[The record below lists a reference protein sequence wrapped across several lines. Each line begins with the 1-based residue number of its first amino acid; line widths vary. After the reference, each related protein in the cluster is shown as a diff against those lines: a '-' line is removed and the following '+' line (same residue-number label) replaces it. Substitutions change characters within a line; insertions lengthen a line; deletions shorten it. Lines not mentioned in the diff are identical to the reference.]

1 MTWRKKSPKSAS
13 QGNTPRSR
21 QKERGNH
28 HGGLTVAVDEADANT
43 VADTAG
49 PGRAAL
55 GQLLVRGGHI
65 SPVQLDQ
72 ALEEGSKTGER
83 LGEVVVKRGWVTE
96 DDVAHLLAEQWGLS
110 YVDRASIWFDAN
122 ALARLSRED
131 AQRLEALP
139 TRIEDGRVV
148 VAVAEPTEHRLEALR
163 KLLGDETVVIVVPK
177 SALEAGLRS
186 ELLPSRGG
194 KGEAGDDHEDGDV
207 ESSADGE
214 ASSEENAPPQLHA
227 VAPLP
232 DQDADG
238 DSSVDSV
245 MALAAQARGIADML
259 AEQAASIRNEAARAD
274 TAAAE
279 KLSSYETQIE
289 ELEGQVVAL
298 EARVEGLEAELA
310 SRQEAMDET
319 AGPARGHASGSS
331 ASQSPSR
338 RPSSWGTTA
347 QARLKLRRSTTPSS
361 ATACTRASTQPPSNW
376 PPACLCSSSRARSG
390 ERLAW

>member
-1 MTWRKKSPKSAS
+1 M
-13 QGNTPRSR
+13 
-21 QKERGNH
+21 
-28 HGGLTVAVDEADANT
+28 AVDEADANT
-43 VADTAG
+43 VVTTADSAG

-194 KGEAGDDHEDGDV
+194 KGEAGDEHDDGDLDPASDAKSPPTRRMHPR
-207 ESSADGE
+207 SS
-214 ASSEENAPPQLHA
+214 
-227 VAPLP
+227 
-232 DQDADG
+232 
-238 DSSVDSV
+238 
-245 MALAAQARGIADML
+245 M
-259 AEQAASIRNEAARAD
+259 
-274 TAAAE
+274 
-279 KLSSYETQIE
+279 
-289 ELEGQVVAL
+289 
-298 EARVEGLEAELA
+298 
-310 SRQEAMDET
+310 
-319 AGPARGHASGSS
+319 
-331 ASQSPSR
+331 PSR
-338 RPSSWGTTA
+338 RSRSRIRMATRPSTA
-347 QARLKLRRSTTPSS
+347 
-361 ATACTRASTQPPSNW
+361 
-376 PPACLCSSSRARSG
+376 
-390 ERLAW
+390 

>member
-1 MTWRKKSPKSAS
+1 M
-13 QGNTPRSR
+13 
-21 QKERGNH
+21 
-28 HGGLTVAVDEADANT
+28 AVDAEANA

-96 DDVAHLLAEQWGLS
+96 DDVARLLAEQWGLS

-148 VAVAEPTEHRLEALR
+148 AAVAEPTEHRLEALR

-186 ELLPSRGG
+186 ELLPSRGSSG
-194 KGEAGDDHEDGDV
+194 DEAGNDDVDGDDGLEPAAEA
-207 ESSADGE
+207 ESEPGDE
-214 ASSEENAPPQLHA
+214 AAAPKKLRA

-232 DQDADG
+232 DQDPDG

-259 AEQAASIRNEAARAD
+259 AEQAASIRTEAARAD

-279 KLSSYETQIE
+279 KLSTYETQIE
-289 ELEGQVVAL
+289 ELGSQVVEL
-298 EARVEGLEAELA
+298 EARVEGLEAELV
-310 SRQEAMDET
+310 SRQEAMDATAEKLEEMLSLLRVPEPAET
-319 AGPARGHASGSS
+319 A
-331 ASQSPSR
+331 
-338 RPSSWGTTA
+338 
-347 QARLKLRRSTTPSS
+347 
-361 ATACTRASTQPPSNW
+361 
-376 PPACLCSSSRARSG
+376 
-390 ERLAW
+390 

>member
-1 MTWRKKSPKSAS
+1 
-13 QGNTPRSR
+13 
-21 QKERGNH
+21 
-28 HGGLTVAVDEADANT
+28 VAADAEANA

-96 DDVAHLLAEQWGLS
+96 DDVARLLAEQWGLS

-148 VAVAEPTEHRLEALR
+148 AAVAEPTEHRLEALR

-186 ELLPSRGG
+186 ELLPSRGSSG
-194 KGEAGDDHEDGDV
+194 DEGGNDDGNEDDGLEPAAEADP
-207 ESSADGE
+207 ESESADE
-214 ASSEENAPPQLHA
+214 ATPPKKLRA

-232 DQDADG
+232 EADPDG

-259 AEQAASIRNEAARAD
+259 AEQAASIRTEAARAD

-279 KLSSYETQIE
+279 KLSTYETQIE
-289 ELEGQVVAL
+289 DLGSQVVEL
-298 EARVEGLEAELA
+298 EARVEGLEAELV
-310 SRQEAMDET
+310 SRQEAMD
-319 AGPARGHASGSS
+319 
-331 ASQSPSR
+331 
-338 RPSSWGTTA
+338 
-347 QARLKLRRSTTPSS
+347 
-361 ATACTRASTQPPSNW
+361 ATAEK
-376 PPACLCSSSRARSG
+376 L
-390 ERLAW
+390 EEMVRLLRVPEHAETV

>member
-1 MTWRKKSPKSAS
+1 M
-13 QGNTPRSR
+13 
-21 QKERGNH
+21 
-28 HGGLTVAVDEADANT
+28 AVDAEANA

-72 ALEEGSKTGER
+72 ALEEGSKTSER

-96 DDVAHLLAEQWGLS
+96 DDVARLLAEQWGLS

-148 VAVAEPTEHRLEALR
+148 AAVAEPTEHRLEALR

-186 ELLPSRGG
+186 ELLPSRGSSG
-194 KGEAGDDHEDGDV
+194 DEAGNDDVDGDDGLEPAAEA
-207 ESSADGE
+207 ESEPGDE
-214 ASSEENAPPQLHA
+214 AAAPKKLRA

-232 DQDADG
+232 DQDPDG

-259 AEQAASIRNEAARAD
+259 AEQAASIRTEAARAD

-279 KLSSYETQIE
+279 KLSTYETQIE
-289 ELEGQVVAL
+289 ELGSQVVEL
-298 EARVEGLEAELA
+298 EARVEGLEAELV
-310 SRQEAMDET
+310 SRQEAMDATAEKLEEEMLSLLRVPEPAET
-319 AGPARGHASGSS
+319 A
-331 ASQSPSR
+331 
-338 RPSSWGTTA
+338 
-347 QARLKLRRSTTPSS
+347 
-361 ATACTRASTQPPSNW
+361 
-376 PPACLCSSSRARSG
+376 
-390 ERLAW
+390 

>member
-1 MTWRKKSPKSAS
+1 M
-13 QGNTPRSR
+13 
-21 QKERGNH
+21 
-28 HGGLTVAVDEADANT
+28 AVDAEANA

-55 GQLLVRGGHI
+55 GQLLVRGGYI
-65 SPVQLDQ
+65 SAVQLDQ

-83 LGEVVVKRGWVTE
+83 LGEVVVKRGWATE
-96 DDVAHLLAEQWGLS
+96 DDVAQLLAEQWGLS

-148 VAVAEPTEHRLEALR
+148 AAVAEPTEHRLEALR

-186 ELLPSRGG
+186 ELLPSRGSSG
-194 KGEAGDDHEDGDV
+194 DEAGNDDADGDDGLEPAAKADD
-207 ESSADGE
+207 ESGDE
-214 ASSEENAPPQLHA
+214 ASAPKKLRA

-232 DQDADG
+232 EQDPDG

-259 AEQAASIRNEAARAD
+259 AEQAASIRTEAARAD
-274 TAAAE
+274 TVAAE
-279 KLSSYETQIE
+279 KLSTYETQIE
-289 ELEGQVVAL
+289 ELGSQVVEL
-298 EARVEGLEAELA
+298 EARVEGLEAELV
-310 SRQEAMDET
+310 SRQEAMDATAEKLEEMLRLLRVPEPAET
-319 AGPARGHASGSS
+319 A
-331 ASQSPSR
+331 
-338 RPSSWGTTA
+338 
-347 QARLKLRRSTTPSS
+347 
-361 ATACTRASTQPPSNW
+361 
-376 PPACLCSSSRARSG
+376 
-390 ERLAW
+390 

>member
-1 MTWRKKSPKSAS
+1 M
-13 QGNTPRSR
+13 
-21 QKERGNH
+21 
-28 HGGLTVAVDEADANT
+28 AVDEADANT
-43 VADTAG
+43 VVTTADAAG

-55 GQLLVRGGHI
+55 GQLLVRGGYI

-96 DDVAHLLAEQWGLS
+96 DDVAKLLAEQWDLS

-148 VAVAEPTEHRLEALR
+148 AAVAEPTEHRLEALR

-186 ELLPSRGG
+186 ELLPSRG
-194 KGEAGDDHEDGDV
+194 
-207 ESSADGE
+207 SSADDGGSDHDDGDEGLEPAAE
-214 ASSEENAPPQLHA
+214 AESEPEATKGKNGKSSKPQLHA
-227 VAPLP
+227 VAPIPEP
-232 DQDADG
+232 DGADG

-274 TAAAE
+274 TVAAE
-279 KLSSYETQIE
+279 KLASYETQIE

-298 EARVEGLEAELA
+298 EARVDGLQAELA

-319 AGPARGHASGSS
+319 AGRLEDMVRLLREPEPA
-331 ASQSPSR
+331 Q
-338 RPSSWGTTA
+338 TA
-347 QARLKLRRSTTPSS
+347 E
-361 ATACTRASTQPPSNW
+361 TA
-376 PPACLCSSSRARSG
+376 
-390 ERLAW
+390 